1 MDINFLFSM
10 FWNHFLFILDHG
22 VEYDIPAFNNNNNNT
37 DYTEYSYSY
46 ATDDAEDLVNNG

>member
-1 MDINFLFSM
+1 M
-10 FWNHFLFILDHG
+10 LDHG
-22 VEYDIPAFNNNNNNT
+22 VEYDIPAFNNNNT

>member
-1 MDINFLFSM
+1 M
-10 FWNHFLFILDHG
+10 LDHG
-22 VEYDIPAFNNNNNNT
+22 VEYDIPAFINNNNT